1 MAKERKTLQVW
12 EGVKFQNFPL
22 VLDKITNGSNI
33 YVFGGRGYSVTGH
46 WGGVEYTGKYR
57 FHTPHLKPEEIC
69 NGVWVLTKMWERVD
83 VVNAKGEKE
92 EKEREYF
99 TLSHYDGEP
108 KYWVVFIGGHYK
120 TTFAGFGNFFGT
132 EIITNMFLIPIMF
145 LYLFELT
152 VEVIATT
159 SNSCR
164 SGRFGSFGV
173 MVIASEPIEVG
184 SEGVF

>member
-46 WGGVEYTGKYR
+46 WGGSQYSGRYR
-57 FHTPHLKPEEIC
+57 FHTPHLKPEEVCGGI
-69 NGVWVLTKMWERVD
+69 WVLSKVWERVD

-108 KYWVVFIGGHYK
+108 KYWVVFIGSHYK
-120 TTFAGFGNFFGT
+120 TTLKGYGRDRNYEEYIVSPEEY
-132 EIITNMFLIPIMF
+132 EIL
-145 LYLFELT
+145 
-152 VEVIATT
+152 ATT
-159 SNSCR
+159 SNQCR

-173 MVIASEPIEVG
+173 MIIASEPIEVG